1 LSPGYAC
8 CYDVTD
14 WEVDMSTMKC
24 CLDCGKCFQTA
35 QPASSSSL
43 KAWLCLL
50 SRSPF
55 SLRLMLVEKLLGTK
69 RNDRD
74 CPNLI
79 WRG

>member
-1 LSPGYAC
+1 
-8 CYDVTD
+8 
-14 WEVDMSTMKC
+14 MSTMKC
-24 CLDCGKCFQTA
+24 CLDCGKCFQTET
-35 QPASSSSL
+35 PASSGAL
-43 KAWLCLL
+43 KSWLCLL

-69 RNDRD
+69 QNTRS